1 MEWQPET
8 EMGGGIPAALS
19 GKGSISGYRLL
30 RTWI

>member
-8 EMGGGIPAALS
+8 EMGGIPAALS
-19 GKGSISGYRLL
+19 VKGFVSGYRLR

>member
-8 EMGGGIPAALS
+8 EMGGIPAALS